1 MIVAGKTWSLTV
13 LREAQ
18 PGLYLNGLNLGEI
31 LLPGSQ
37 IPEGTQPGDTLEV
50 FIHHDSEDRLVA
62 TVKRPVAQLNQVAG
76 FEVVGVRPGIGA
88 FLDWGLDKDL
98 LLPLREQTG
107 PLQKGTWVVAMVLM
121 DKVSERLMAS
131 CRLNRHI
138 HLSFPEYKEGQAVS
152 LVIAAETDLGF
163 KAVVEH
169 AHWGL
174 LYRSELSA
182 DLVPGDEVTGYIR
195 AVREDGKID
204 LRLDPAG
211 YERVAPLARQILTA
225 LEATGGTLPF
235 DDKSSPEAIRERF
248 ATSKKAF
255 KQALGSLLRK
265 GRIHFKEGGIA
276 LGKG

>member
-18 PGLYLNGLNLGEI
+18 PGLYLDGLNLGEI
-31 LLPGSQ
+31 LLPGTQ
-37 IPEGTQPGDTLEV
+37 IPEGIQPGDTLEV
-50 FIHHDSEDRLVA
+50 FVHHDSEDRLVA
-62 TVKRPVAQLNQVAG
+62 TVKKPVAQLNQVAG
-76 FEVVGVRPGIGA
+76 FQIVGVRSGVGA

-107 PLQKGTWVVAMVLM
+107 PVQKGDWVVAMVLL
-121 DKVSERLMAS
+121 DKVSDRLIAS
-131 CRLNRHI
+131 CRLNRHL

-152 LVIAAETDLGF
+152 LVIAGETDLGF

-182 DLVPGDEVTGYIR
+182 DLVPGDELTGYIR

-211 YERVAPLARQILTA
+211 YERVAPLARQILEA
-225 LEATGGTLPF
+225 LEAAGGTLPF
-235 DDKSSPEAIRERF
+235 NDKSPPEVIRERF

-265 GRIHFKEGGIA
+265 GRIHFTEDGFAI
-276 LGKG
+276 GKG

>member
-18 PGLYLNGLNLGEI
+18 PGLYLDGLNLGEI
-31 LLPGSQ
+31 LLPGAQ

-62 TVKRPVAQLNQVAG
+62 TVKKPVAQLNQVAG

-152 LVIAAETDLGF
+152 LVIAGETELGF

-211 YERVAPLARQILTA
+211 YERVAPLARQILTT